1 MKYIHERAG
10 WPSFLWDEKK
20 LMPVLAEVRHRQ
32 GRLIGKMLALGFQR
46 RAEAALTSLA
56 AEILKSNAI
65 EGNVLNA
72 EEVRSSIAR
81 RLGLDAGGVG
91 RVGRDVE
98 GVVELMIDATRNFAD
113 ELTAE
118 RLLGW
123 HACLFPSGRS
133 GMRKVAIGAW
143 RGAESGPMQVVSGP
157 IGRERVHFEAPA
169 AERLPAEMARFLQ
182 WFSGNRED
190 PVIQAGVSH
199 FWFVTIH
206 PFEDGNGRM
215 ARAIAEMAL
224 ARADGLPERFY
235 SMSSRIE
242 AERQD
247 YYSMLEKCQKG
258 GLDITHWLEWFLG
271 CLGRALDD
279 AEKTIE
285 AALRRAE
292 FRELMRRHDL
302 NARQAKVLD
311 RLIEGF
317 SGKLTS
323 SKYGKIARC
332 SADTALR
339 DIKHLLNVGL
349 LGEGD
354 AGGRSTAYFLREDFA
369 TPGAVESKGI
379 SSRRS

>member
-10 WPSFLWDEKK
+10 WPRFIWNEKK
-20 LMPVLAEVRHRQ
+20 LMPLLADVRHRQ
-32 GRLIGKMLALGFQR
+32 GRLIGKMSALGFQR
-46 RAEAALTSLA
+46 RTEAALTNLA

-65 EGNVLNA
+65 EGKFLNA
-72 EEVRSSIAR
+72 AEVRSSIAR
-81 RLGLDAGGVG
+81 RLGLDAGG
-91 RVGRDVE
+91 RARAGRDVE
-98 GVVELMIDATRNFAD
+98 GVVELMLDATRNFAD
-113 ELTAE
+113 ELTVE

-123 HACLFPSGRS
+123 HACLFPTGLS
-133 GMRKVAIGAW
+133 GMRQIGVGAW
-143 RGAESGPMQVVSGP
+143 RTAESGPMQVVSGP

-169 AERLPAEMARFLQ
+169 AERLPAEMAAFLQ
-182 WFSGNRED
+182 WFAENRED

-206 PFEDGNGRM
+206 PFEDGNGRI

-247 YYSMLEKCQKG
+247 YYAILEKCQKS
-258 GLDITHWLEWFLG
+258 GLDITPWLEWFLG

-279 AEKTIE
+279 AEKSIE
-285 AALRRAE
+285 AALHRAE
-292 FRELMRRHDL
+292 FRDLLRRHNL

-323 SKYGKIARC
+323 SKYAKIAKC

-339 DIKHLLNVGL
+339 DIRHLLEIGL
-349 LGEGD
+349 LDKDD
-354 AGGRSTAYFLREDFA
+354 AGGRSTGYFLRERLAPWSSADL
-369 TPGAVESKGI
+369 PGKPGE
-379 SSRRS
+379 